1 MVREGRTLNPG
12 VIAALALV
20 AVVPLA
26 RAGDDSFERPI
37 STAAPLEI
45 PHTLNLLLA
54 EKSRKRNRKP
64 GNIESFDFLDLKPG
78 LSPVT
83 WPRYSDVRSRLLT
96 PELKRTP
103 VVGWLAENLYRSKK
117 DDGWCVEADPG
128 DGEYMLFYRFHPK
141 R

>member
-1 MVREGRTLNPG
+1 MVREGRILNPG
-12 VIAALALV
+12 IVAALALV
-20 AVVPLA
+20 AWVPLT
-26 RAGDDSFERPI
+26 RAGDNTLDRPI
-37 STAAPLEI
+37 STAAPLDI
-45 PHTLNLLLA
+45 PHTLDLLLA

-64 GNIESFDFLDLKPG
+64 DNIENFDFLSLKAG

-83 WPRYSDVRSRLLT
+83 WPRNSDVRSRLLT

-103 VVGWLAENLYRSKK
+103 VVGWLAENLYRDKK

-128 DGEYMLFYRFHPK
+128 EGEYMLFFRFHPK